1 MLYIAVGIS
10 DGVCCYQVFDLEDR
24 RRASMEDLAIL
35 IQKTYRGWHEKA
47 KVAIFT
53 QNI

>member
-1 MLYIAVGIS
+1 MAVDIS

-35 IQKTYRGWHEKA
+35 IQKIYRGWHEKA
-47 KVAIFT
+47 KVT
-53 QNI
+53 M